1 MLRGIFALAA
11 GLFAAMILI
20 TGSGLLSAKWLFP
33 PPAGLDL
40 RDAAQVAAFAA
51 SLSPA
56 ALLWILGGWLLG
68 ALVGGVVS
76 ARLAD
81 QYELAPPVLVGLF
94 IAAGTWLN
102 ALSIPHPAWM
112 VALGVLLPIPAAL
125 LGARLVRRVSPAPG
139 K

>member
-33 PPAGLDL
+33 PPPGLDL

-51 SLSPA
+51 SLPLA
-56 ALLWILGGWLLG
+56 ALLWILGGWLFG
-68 ALVGGVVS
+68 ALVGGLVS
-76 ARLAD
+76 ARLAG

-94 IAAGTWLN
+94 IAAGTLLN
-102 ALSIPHPAWM
+102 AQSIPHPSWM

-125 LGARLVRRVSPAPG
+125 LGARLVRKASPAPG

>member
-1 MLRGIFALAA
+1 VLRGIFALAA

-33 PPAGLDL
+33 PPPGLDL
-40 RDAAQVAAFAA
+40 RDAAQVAAFVA
-51 SLSPA
+51 SLPLA
-56 ALLWILGGWLLG
+56 ALLWILAGWLLG
-68 ALVGGVVS
+68 ALVGGLVS
-76 ARLAD
+76 ARLAG

-125 LGARLVRRVSPAPG
+125 LGARLVRKASPAPG